1 MSITASIS
9 KARKSNPFLAL
20 CLPWSFG
27 NLQKFRKFPQCPFM
41 RDYPRTSLQIAQMAP
56 ASLAWGSAATSLAGE
71 QCQIVRRKQFFLL
84 ENRRGRGE
92 WGLFPPPTDPKII
105 EIWLNLR
112 FISSEVRLLV
122 GKTPGVDLIVLLA
135 TGRGAPKQRKLVL

>member
-1 MSITASIS
+1 MLSQTDLRDMWKLLHPGSTPSCDIVEEHLSIGSI
-9 KARKSNPFLAL
+9 R
-20 CLPWSFG
+20 C
-27 NLQKFRKFPQCPFM
+27 QQHVVHCH
-41 RDYPRTSLQIAQMAP
+41 
-56 ASLAWGSAATSLAGE
+56 LAGE
-71 QCQIVRRKQFFLL
+71 QFQIVRRKQFFLL

-122 GKTPGVDLIVLLA
+122 GKTPAWTLS
-135 TGRGAPKQRKLVL
+135 RF